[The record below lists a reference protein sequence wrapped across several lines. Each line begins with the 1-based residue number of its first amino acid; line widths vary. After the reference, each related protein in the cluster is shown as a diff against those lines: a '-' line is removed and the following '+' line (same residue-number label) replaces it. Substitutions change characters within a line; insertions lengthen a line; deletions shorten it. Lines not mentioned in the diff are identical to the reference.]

1 MPKNSFL
8 AHLPQIFMLGPSP
21 LDGLNLYAKNM
32 SSVGHKILNKMS
44 GCLWKSDKWLPSYA
58 KKKKTIWA
66 HLTQIYVLGPSPH
79 ATLNFFKK

>member
-1 MPKNSFL
+1 MTKNSFL

-58 KKKKTIWA
+58 KKKKKQFGLIW
-66 HLTQIYVLGPSPH
+66 PKSMC
-79 ATLNFFKK
+79 